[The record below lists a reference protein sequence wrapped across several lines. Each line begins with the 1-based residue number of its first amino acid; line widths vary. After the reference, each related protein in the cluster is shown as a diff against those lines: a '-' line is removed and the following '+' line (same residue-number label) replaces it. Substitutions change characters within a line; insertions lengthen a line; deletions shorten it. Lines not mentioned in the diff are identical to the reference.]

1 MCRNNKWIVQKKF
14 EMVDEPY
21 ETRMNQTKEN
31 ISNRPSSQ
39 ISNDDLCEDIIS
51 SEQKMLPGNTEAL
64 KNINSVQK
72 VDNGRNLHGY
82 RFVKV
87 SNNIR

>member
-1 MCRNNKWIVQKKF
+1 MADKPSK
-14 EMVDEPY
+14 
-21 ETRMNQTKEN
+21 TKMDLKNEN

-39 ISNDDLCEDIIS
+39 ISNDDLCEEVIS
-51 SEQKMLPGNTEAL
+51 SEQKMLPGKSEAL
-64 KNINSVQK
+64 KSINSVQK

-87 SNNIR
+87 SNIIT